1 MILQIVGFKN
11 SGKTTLMAHAVSFLK
26 EKGYT
31 VVTIKHHGHQ
41 GEDITLQNDSVDH
54 MKHFNAGADQSIV
67 QGATYQQ
74 TVTRCYKQN
83 LTDIINES
91 VTIDCNII
99 LVEGFKNEHF
109 DKIVV
114 YKDDKELEKLSKLTH
129 VRFKVNLNEPN
140 AYKHFETALL
150 ELINIEG
157 LKDQ

>member
-1 MILQIVGFKN
+1 
-11 SGKTTLMAHAVSFLK
+11 MAHAVSFLK

-99 LVEGFKNEHF
+99 LVEGFKMN
-109 DKIVV
+109 IST
-114 YKDDKELEKLSKLTH
+114 KLLYTKMI
-129 VRFKVNLNEPN
+129 RN
-140 AYKHFETALL
+140 
-150 ELINIEG
+150 
-157 LKDQ
+157 